1 MFQVT
6 VDHDKCDGDG
16 ACVDICPSDVFVIK
30 DGKSYPENMDDCV
43 GCESCVEEC
52 AQGAITVEET

>member
-6 VDHDKCDGDG
+6 VDLDKCDGDG
-16 ACVDICPSDVFVIK
+16 ACADICPSDVFVIK

-43 GCESCVEEC
+43 GCESCIEEC
-52 AQGAITVEET
+52 PQDAITVEET

>member
-1 MFQVT
+1 MFKVT

-16 ACVDICPSDVFVIK
+16 ACADICPSDVFVIK
-30 DGKSYPENMDDCV
+30 DGKSFPENMDECV

-52 AQGAITVEET
+52 EQEAITVEEV

>member
-1 MFQVT
+1 MINAMAIVHASIFVPVMF
-6 VDHDKCDGDG
+6 
-16 ACVDICPSDVFVIK
+16 FVIK
-30 DGKSYPENMDDCV
+30 DGKSHPENMDDCV